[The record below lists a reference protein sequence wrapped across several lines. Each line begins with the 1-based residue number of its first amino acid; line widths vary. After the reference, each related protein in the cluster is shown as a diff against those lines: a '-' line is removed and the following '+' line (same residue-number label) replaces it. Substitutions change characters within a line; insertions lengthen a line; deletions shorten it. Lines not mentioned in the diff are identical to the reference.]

1 MICQRSTI
9 NGSQSGK
16 ISHRLAGKLNYVMAI
31 LSTLKSLFV
40 NLKMKTMKKI
50 LALALLLSLL
60 YSCSRSVTPYEA
72 ATNHYKSCRNM
83 R

>member
-1 MICQRSTI
+1 M
-9 NGSQSGK
+9 
-16 ISHRLAGKLNYVMAI
+16 LNP
-31 LSTLKSLFV
+31 LFD
-40 NLKMKTMKKI
+40 NRKMKTMKKI

-72 ATNHYKSCRNM
+72 ATNHYKSCRSM

>member
-1 MICQRSTI
+1 
-9 NGSQSGK
+9 
-16 ISHRLAGKLNYVMAI
+16 
-31 LSTLKSLFV
+31 
-40 NLKMKTMKKI
+40 MKTMKKI

-72 ATNHYKSCRNM
+72 ATHHYSHCKDM